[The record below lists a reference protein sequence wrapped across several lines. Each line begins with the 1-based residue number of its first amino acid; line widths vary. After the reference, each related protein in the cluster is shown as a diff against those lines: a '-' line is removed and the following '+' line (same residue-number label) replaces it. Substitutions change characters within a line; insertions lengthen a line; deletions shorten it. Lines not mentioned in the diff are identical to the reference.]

1 MRGLAVVVALTVLGG
16 STAVAVAQTTMG
28 PEVTS
33 ARVAKNIIYIQGD
46 GMGLGQRDLIRL
58 ALKGRYGELELNKLP
73 VAGLVRTTS
82 EDPDEIVTDSAA
94 SATALA
100 TGHKTRNGVVGMDSK
115 GRPVETILERA
126 KRAGK
131 STGLVTT
138 AQVTG
143 ASPAAFAAHVP
154 SRDLQSDIARQYIE
168 NIRPDVLL
176 GGGEDW
182 WYPKGNPGL
191 WPDKPGEEE
200 SRSPY
205 GNLVEKA
212 QRTGYTYVRNADEL
226 RATRSNR
233 LLGLFSN
240 EDMVDYGPDG
250 VGRYAPRVPLQLM
263 ARKALDVLSKN
274 PRGFFLF
281 LEEEGIDG
289 LSHENNAHGVIDAG
303 RALDSTV
310 AEVMRFVAT
319 HPDTLVIINGDHET
333 GGLSI
338 ENYDSD
344 ETDPRQDGPFPI
356 PGSKL
361 RFTVDWTTNS
371 HSGSDTPLT
380 ASGPGSARLGRV
392 QDNTEVYYAMRAA
405 AGL

>member
-1 MRGLAVVVALTVLGG
+1 
-16 STAVAVAQTTMG
+16 
-28 PEVTS
+28 
-33 ARVAKNIIYIQGD
+33 
-46 GMGLGQRDLIRL
+46 
-58 ALKGRYGELELNKLP
+58 
-73 VAGLVRTTS
+73 
-82 EDPDEIVTDSAA
+82 
-94 SATALA
+94 
-100 TGHKTRNGVVGMDSK
+100 
-115 GRPVETILERA
+115 
-126 KRAGK
+126 
-131 STGLVTT
+131 
-138 AQVTG
+138 VTG

-154 SRDLQSDIARQYIE
+154 SRDLQSDIAKQYIE

-212 QRTGYTYVRNADEL
+212 QRTGYTYVRNAAEL
-226 RATRSNR
+226 RDSHADR

-250 VGRYAPRVPLQLM
+250 VGRYAPRVPLRQM
-263 ARKALDVLSKN
+263 ARKALDVLSRN

-303 RALDSTV
+303 RALDNTV

-356 PGSKL
+356 PGSNL

-371 HSGSDTPLT
+371 HSGTDTPLT
-380 ASGPGSARLGRV
+380 ASGPGSDRLGRV

-405 AGL
+405 ARL